1 VTRALATI
9 PAAIRPRLGR
19 WLLIA
24 IGTMA
29 VYYAALLAV
38 LIVRFENWPNYMV
51 GYDWP
56 GNITRIVRSTPS
68 LADIVM
74 IAQGEWLLE
83 VGYMNMSF
91 GRGISEWSL
100 TLVPAKMAAILLL
113 GALIATVWA
122 LDAERRR
129 SCDVRADGAAI
140 AASSLGISCIALTGA
155 TMTWVVCCA
164 TPSWIVGLAMLGLG
178 VATANAIEPAG
189 PYIGATGFALLAL
202 AIARLASS
210 HRVVRPSSSM
220 RQPGGVAFTGSDPIA
235 QSEAG

>member
-1 VTRALATI
+1 MHALAAI
-9 PAAIRPRLGR
+9 PGSIRPRLGR

-24 IGTMA
+24 VGTMA
-29 VYYAALLAV
+29 VYYAGLLTA
-38 LIVRFENWPNYMV
+38 LIVRFENWPNYTV

-56 GNITRIVRSTPS
+56 GNIARIVRSTPS

-122 LDAERRR
+122 LNAERRR
-129 SCDVRADGAAI
+129 TRDVRADGAAI
-140 AASSLGISCIALTGA
+140 AASGLGVSCIALTGA

-189 PYIGATGFALLAL
+189 PYIAATGFALLAL

-210 HRVVRPSSSM
+210 HGVRPLSSV
-220 RQPGGVAFTGSDPIA
+220 RQSGGVVYPGSDPIA
-235 QSEAG
+235 HSEAG